1 MFNKQ
6 KVGVIIAA
14 AGTSNRMG
22 GIDKMFAPLGDK
34 PVLARVVS
42 VFEASPLVDRIVIVL
57 NASNL
62 AQGQKLDR
70 TEDWQKVDAIIPG
83 GLRRQDSVKEGLV
96 RLNDCRWI
104 IIHDGARPLVNIELI
119 ENGLMAAKGT
129 GAAVAAVPVTDTIK
143 LADEQNL
150 VMETLPRQKLWAVQT
165 PQVFKFDII
174 NRAYQAADSEVTDDA
189 ALVEALGIKV
199 KLYPGNYNN
208 IKLTTPAD
216 LVGAELMWQRKGC

>member
-1 MFNKQ
+1 MFNEQ

-14 AGTSNRMG
+14 AGASNRMC

-34 PVLARVVS
+34 PVLARVVG

-62 AQGQKLDR
+62 AQGQKLN
-70 TEDWQKVDAIIPG
+70 EVENWQKVDAIIPG
-83 GLRRQDSVKEGLV
+83 GPRRQDSVKEGLA
-96 RLNDCRWI
+96 RLTNCRWI
-104 IIHDGARPLVNIELI
+104 IIHDGARPLVNVELI
-119 ENGLMAAKGT
+119 ENGLIAAKGT

-143 LADEQNL
+143 VAGEQNL
-150 VMETLPRQKLWAVQT
+150 VRETLPRQKLWAVQT

-189 ALVEALGIKV
+189 ALVEALGIRV
-199 KLYPGNYNN
+199 KLYLGDYDN

-216 LVGAELMWQRKGC
+216 LVGAELLWQRRGC